1 MKIVWVSFILLK
13 TVIYFNK
20 INENESD
27 KKMYYYTYMIRCEDN
42 SIYTGMTNNLEKK
55 NKRTYLKRKKMEQS
69 TPSRTMLLN

>member
-27 KKMYYYTYMIRCEDN
+27 KKCTITHIC
-42 SIYTGMTNNLEKK
+42 
-55 NKRTYLKRKKMEQS
+55 
-69 TPSRTMLLN
+69 